1 MTTTALEQEFD
12 DACMES
18 VKECRRFGYNP
29 SLFVTMRAQIGSV
42 EACRRVM
49 NSPKWPDGFVR
60 LLEMKRLDLSIEAF
74 VHDNPKFRPLFD
86 TSTLDNCEKRLVEAE
101 YIQAG

>member
-1 MTTTALEQEFD
+1 MPTTALEQEFD

-18 VKECRRFGYNP
+18 VKECRKLGYNP
-29 SLFVTMRAQIGSV
+29 SLFVTMRAQMGSV
-42 EACRRVM
+42 EACRRLM

-60 LLEMKRLDLSIEAF
+60 LLEMKRLDLSIEAL

-86 TSTLDNCEKRLVEAE
+86 TPTLDNCEKRLVEAD
-101 YIQAG
+101 YI